1 MDSLKYVGSTAFTID
16 EKIWILY
23 MESSAAAFAT
33 EDAFASP
40 SPEVGFQKGI
50 CSRNSTV
57 DAMKVVPSTNKF
69 DTATDGLRDPHLI
82 S

>member
-1 MDSLKYVGSTAFTID
+1 
-16 EKIWILY
+16 
-23 MESSAAAFAT
+23 MESSTVAAFAS
-33 EDAFASP
+33 EDA
-40 SPEVGFQKGI
+40 EVGFQKGT

-57 DAMKVVPSTNKF
+57 DARKVVPSTNKF

>member
-1 MDSLKYVGSTAFTID
+1 MDSLKYVGSTAFTIE
-16 EKIWILY
+16 EKICILY
-23 MESSAAAFAT
+23 MESSASPG
-33 EDAFASP
+33 ASNNAEGA
-40 SPEVGFQKGI
+40 EVGFQKGI

>member
-1 MDSLKYVGSTAFTID
+1 MDSLKYVGNTAFTIE
-16 EKIWILY
+16 EKICILY
-23 MESSAAAFAT
+23 MESSAAAT
-33 EDAFASP
+33 EDAEDA
-40 SPEVGFQKGI
+40 EVGFQKGI

>member
-1 MDSLKYVGSTAFTID
+1 MDSLKYVGKTAFTIE
-16 EKIWILY
+16 EKICILY
-23 MESSAAAFAT
+23 MESSAATAASD
-33 EDAFASP
+33 DAEGA
-40 SPEVGFQKGI
+40 EVGFQKGI

>member
-1 MDSLKYVGSTAFTID
+1 
-16 EKIWILY
+16 
-23 MESSAAAFAT
+23 MESSTVAAFAS
-33 EDAFASP
+33 AFASEDA
-40 SPEVGFQKGI
+40 EVGFQKGT

-57 DAMKVVPSTNKF
+57 DARKVVPSTNKF

>member
-1 MDSLKYVGSTAFTID
+1 MDSLKYVGSTAFTIE
-16 EKIWILY
+16 EKICILY
-23 MESSAAAFAT
+23 MESSAASAT
-33 EDAFASP
+33 AASDDAEGA
-40 SPEVGFQKGI
+40 EVGFQKGI